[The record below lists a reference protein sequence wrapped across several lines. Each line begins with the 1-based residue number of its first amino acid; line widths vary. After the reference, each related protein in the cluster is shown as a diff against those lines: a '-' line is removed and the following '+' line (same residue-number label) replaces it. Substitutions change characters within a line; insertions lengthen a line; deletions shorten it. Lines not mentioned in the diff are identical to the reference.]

1 MGDRVFTDV
10 VMTNRM
16 RREMRL
22 DNSTRASTLQST
34 ELTGQG
40 SEASQPNG
48 PLAIWTSAVW
58 EKEAMGMRFLEKK
71 LVEIVQRWTKDA
83 KEDDGP
89 DMTRFVREGVELEP
103 LSTDMMARLFR
114 RFRIRTV

>member
-1 MGDRVFTDV
+1 
-10 VMTNRM
+10 
-16 RREMRL
+16 MRL